1 MDKEFGKA
9 RKKIKGNGV
18 YEDDRAQE
26 FCDRAHPCSNIQEE
40 VRTHL
45 RHAQKKEI
53 DLCAIDRSLMAID
66 RT

>member
-18 YEDDRAQE
+18 CEDDRAHQ
-26 FCDRAHPCSNIQEE
+26 CSNVQEE

-45 RHAQKKEI
+45 RRAQKKEI
-53 DLCAIDRSLMAID
+53 DLCAIDRSPMAID
-66 RT
+66 CT

>member
-18 YEDDRAQE
+18 CEDDRAQE
-26 FCDRAHPCSNIQEE
+26 ICDRAHQCSSVQEE
-40 VRTHL
+40 DRTHL
-45 RHAQKKEI
+45 RRAQKEEI
-53 DLCAIDRSLMAID
+53 DHCAIDRSPMAID